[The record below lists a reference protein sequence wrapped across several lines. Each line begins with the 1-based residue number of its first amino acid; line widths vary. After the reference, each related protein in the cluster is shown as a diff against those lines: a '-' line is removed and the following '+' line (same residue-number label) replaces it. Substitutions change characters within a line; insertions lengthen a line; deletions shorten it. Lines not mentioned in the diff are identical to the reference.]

1 MMTRNE
7 FKDWAGQIRL
17 FDGSTGVA
25 LNMRGMPGGVSTEK
39 WIMDNPEIFLGLQ
52 QDYVKAGSKV
62 LLSPTFGANRLKMKT
77 HGMNDVVGVNKTLV
91 KISKDAA
98 GDQALVAAE
107 LGPTG
112 EFMAPMGLMTF
123 EDIVA
128 TYREQVEAMLEIEP
142 DFFILETFIDL
153 AEARAAVIAIRDV
166 CDLPIV
172 ASMTFDGGRTLSG
185 NTPEAVAVTLEAA
198 GADAVGANCSTGPKE
213 VAQVIAKMAQ
223 VTELPLFAKPNAGN
237 PVLVE
242 GVTTF
247 PMGAEDFAA
256 EAKALVRAGATLI
269 GGCCGTLPEHI
280 AVLKETMKDMKP
292 ATRAKVEGVFLA
304 SPREA
309 LQIKNNDPL
318 VVIGERINPTGQ
330 PKLAK
335 SFVDGDVMPCITL
348 AKEQVKDGAKIL
360 DVNVGAAGADEVALL
375 KKLASE
381 LPIYCPVPL
390 CFDTPNAEA
399 MEGAL
404 RNYCGRA
411 LLNSAS
417 AEEGRM
423 EPMLKLAK
431 RYGAMVVLLP
441 FAEGPPTTAEERM
454 ANLKTLMTE
463 AEKHGLTKKDVVVD
477 GAFMAVATDAKAP
490 SEVLK
495 FIKMCAE
502 EGYLTMG
509 GLSNVSFGLPQRD
522 ELNMA
527 FLTMLCAAGMNLAI
541 ARPCEETEKVVSTSA
556 VLTGRDE
563 WCMNWIQRSRA
574 KN

>member
-7 FKDWAGQIRL
+7 FNTWASQIRL

-39 WIMDNPEIFLGLQ
+39 WIMEHPDVFLGLQ
-52 QDYVKAGSKV
+52 QDYVKAGSAV

-77 HGMNDVVGVNKTLV
+77 HGMDDVVGVNQTLI

-112 EFMAPMGLMTF
+112 EFMAPMGLLSF

-128 TYREQVEAMLEIEP
+128 TYREQVEAMLTAEP

-153 AEARAAVIAIRDV
+153 AEARAAVVAIRDV

-172 ASMTFDGGRTLSG
+172 ASMTFDSGRTLSG
-185 NTPEAVAVTLEAA
+185 NSPEAVAVTLEAA
-198 GADAVGANCSTGPKE
+198 GADALGANCSTGPKE
-213 VAQVIAKMAQ
+213 VAKVIAQMAK
-223 VTELPLFAKPNAGN
+223 VTDLPLFAKPNAGN
-237 PVLVE
+237 PIFKD
-242 GVTTF
+242 GKTTF
-247 PMGAEDFAA
+247 PMGAEEFAE

-280 AVLKETMKDMKP
+280 QVLSDTMQDVKP
-292 ATRAKVEGVFLA
+292 ANRTKAEGVYLA

-309 LQIKNNDPL
+309 LCMKQGDPL

-335 SFVDGDVMPCITL
+335 AFVDGDVMPCINL
-348 AKEQVKDGAKIL
+348 AKDQVKEGAKVL
-360 DVNVGAAGADEVALL
+360 DVNVGAAGADEVSLL
-375 KKLASE
+375 QKLASE

-411 LLNSAS
+411 MLNSAS

-431 RYGAMVVLLP
+431 RYGALVILLP
-441 FAEGPPTTAEERM
+441 FAGGPPANAEERM
-454 ANLKTLMTE
+454 ETLRTLMAE
-463 AEKHGLTKKDVVVD
+463 AEKYGLTKDDVVVD
-477 GAFMAVATDAKAP
+477 GAFFSVATDAKAP
-490 SEVLK
+490 SEVMR
-495 FIKMCAE
+495 FIKMCTD
-502 EGYLTMG
+502 EGYMTVG
-509 GLSNVSFGLPQRD
+509 GLSNVSFGLPDR
-522 ELNMA
+522 EPLNMA
-527 FLTMLCAAGMNLAI
+527 FLTMLAASGLSMAI
-541 ARPCEETEKVVSTSA
+541 ARPCKETEQVVATTA

-563 WCMNWIQRSRA
+563 WCMNWIQRSRQ
-574 KN
+574 NS